1 MTASPRRRRRRTQIA
16 AIVGVVLVVAAGI
29 VATVGVTELST
40 SRAGETVA
48 FDARPVAQFPATP
61 NAVVGVV
68 DGDSRLTSLVV
79 ATLAPSGVGGS
90 LVTVPVNVDANAGF
104 GDEVVPVAARPY
116 SVDDPT
122 SVDELISLVEPV
134 LAISIGSGVLLE
146 ADDVA
151 AFVEP
156 WAPLTVDLPE
166 DVVDDATDGRVV
178 VPAGEQQL
186 ASEAVANVLTSIDAS
201 GRSYDHHATDVA
213 VWDALAGAVSAA
225 PASAPAPS
233 SDDADG
239 TPRSSADDVLARLV
253 SGPVDVRDL
262 ALSPESP
269 TGAEVEAGTPDAVI
283 TDRRD
288 ALLVFGSI
296 SPGVVSTPNPALAFQ
311 IVASFSEDE
320 LAIVG
325 PDATVETVVVE
336 YIGELL
342 FSSANVVSIVITP
355 AVEGEPAPE
364 VTTVSVVDGTYVED
378 VTEVSTII
386 FGDEVVV
393 GLAGSRIDGVDV
405 VVELGLDSLRTR
417 RDIEAAGGRDA
428 ADLGLAAEEP
438 VDGGDGTETTADDAE
453 VEVVG
458 TDAALTGPV
467 DGEPV
472 VTDSADATGAGSDTV
487 ATDE

>member
-1 MTASPRRRRRRTQIA
+1 M
-16 AIVGVVLVVAAGI
+16 
-29 VATVGVTELST
+29 
-40 SRAGETVA
+40 
-48 FDARPVAQFPATP
+48 
-61 NAVVGVV
+61 
-68 DGDSRLTSLVV
+68 
-79 ATLAPSGVGGS
+79 
-90 LVTVPVNVDANAGF
+90 
-104 GDEVVPVAARPY
+104 
-116 SVDDPT
+116 
-122 SVDELISLVEPV
+122 
-134 LAISIGSGVLLE
+134 
-146 ADDVA
+146 
-151 AFVEP
+151 
-156 WAPLTVDLPE
+156 
-166 DVVDDATDGRVV
+166 
-178 VPAGEQQL
+178 
-186 ASEAVANVLTSIDAS
+186 
-201 GRSYDHHATDVA
+201 
-213 VWDALAGAVSAA
+213 WDALAGTVSAA

-233 SDDADG
+233 SDDAAG
-239 TPRSSADDVLARLV
+239 APRSAAVDVLARLV
-253 SGPVDVRDL
+253 AGPVDVRDL

-311 IVASFSEDE
+311 IVASFNEDE

-472 VTDSADATGAGSDTV
+472 VTDSADSTGAGSDTV
-487 ATDE
+487 AIDE